1 MRSKRI
7 ESVIEVAALGAAIVC
22 ERKLYNV
29 MRRAGWQFRP

>member
-1 MRSKRI
+1 VRSKRI
-7 ESVIEVAALGAAIVC
+7 ESVIEVAALMVAIVC